1 MGSTGKKNDIA
12 TNARAI
18 ENMNEA
24 QIDNEIKNIKVL
36 ITRLDKTMNKN
47 DAYNSEENKA
57 IREAFPVGVG
67 GDGWS
72 KQRIKA
78 RNKSIERDVKRAS
91 VYTETYEQKES
102 AKKRLET
109 LEDVKKQISG
119 TGKTQKQLNEERIQ
133 KAIKNTTIT
142 LKWKTTQKGGWNN
155 GAYSPKIIKA
165 GNIEIHGS
173 NGLYTI
179 YQNGKRL
186 GSTDKLSK
194 AKAYA
199 EKIKK

>member
-18 ENMNEA
+18 ENMNET
-24 QIDNEIKNIKVL
+24 QIDNEIKNIKAL

-57 IREAFPVGVG
+57 MREAFPVGVG

-91 VYTETYEQKES
+91 VYTEAYEQKES

-119 TGKTQKQLNEERIQ
+119 TGKTQKQLNEERVQ
-133 KAIKNTTIT
+133 KAIKNTTTT
-142 LKWKTTQKGGWNN
+142 LKWKTTQKGGWDN